1 MKKPAFIALLMGLAG
16 GCASEPTNLDA
27 RFGDSVEQMVV
38 HQTYNPSA
46 SQTNESRTPKTLDG
60 QKAAKTLENYRKAD
74 PKAAKSQRIT
84 EFDFGD

>member
-16 GCASEPTNLDA
+16 GCASEPAHLDA
-27 RFGDSVEQMVV
+27 RFGEAVEQMQVQ
-38 HQTYNPSA
+38 QTYNPSA
-46 SQTNESRTPKTLDG
+46 SQTNESRTVKTLDG

-74 PKAAKSQRIT
+74 PKAAKSQGIT